1 MPGPALAVA
10 GQDRVH
16 AVLCDRETCIPP
28 HLSWVPSKEVNGMKI
43 QRRCAHLVLIS
54 TFVLSTLGLASF
66 AGASR
71 QSAVR
76 VVKRHGYNPVNK
88 RQYKHAHKLRLLI
101 GRKVFGCCAVGRKA
115 FFFVRKRGFERT
127 DVRRPSGTGLRVA
140 WQQNRTVA
148 LRYGPLYRKGDASC
162 CPSGGTRT
170 VRFRWNGVAVKVL
183 DPIPSPKKRRALS

>member
-1 MPGPALAVA
+1 MKVRRIVHLALIA
-10 GQDRVH
+10 
-16 AVLCDRETCIPP
+16 T
-28 HLSWVPSKEVNGMKI
+28 
-43 QRRCAHLVLIS
+43 LVLG
-54 TFVLSTLGLASF
+54 TLGLASF

-76 VVKRHGYNPVNK
+76 VVKRHNYNPVNK
-88 RQYKHAHKLRLLI
+88 QQYKRSNKLRLLV

-127 DVRRPSGTGLRVA
+127 DVRRPSGIGLRVA
-140 WQQNRTVA
+140 WQRNRTVA

-162 CPSGGTRT
+162 CPSGKTRR
-170 VRFRWNGVAVKVL
+170 VRFRWNGATVKAL